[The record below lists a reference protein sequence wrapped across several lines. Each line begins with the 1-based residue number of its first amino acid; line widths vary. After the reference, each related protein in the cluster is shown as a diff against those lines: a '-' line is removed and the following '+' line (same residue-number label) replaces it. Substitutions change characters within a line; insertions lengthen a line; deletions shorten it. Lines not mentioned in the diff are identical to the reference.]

1 MDSQLSSEISAGFGA
16 LAGIALAAGGCAY
29 AALWPASSIFGKS
42 FIAPRIPGELALT
55 FDDGPNPAW
64 TPRLLDVLA
73 NYGVHATFFLVG
85 SHARAE
91 PALVRRIVAAGH
103 LIGNHSWS
111 HPNLALTQS
120 SRVAEELIR
129 TSRTLEQIVGRP
141 VRFFRPPFGARR
153 PIVLRTARDLGMTPV
168 LWNAMTSDWSDPSA
182 DSIARHLIRAIDRVE
197 RSGSAANV
205 VLHDASH
212 LDRAA
217 YRAPSINAV
226 SQLAKRYK
234 FTHRFVT
241 LEEWTDGK
249 HTRPAAKL

>member
-1 MDSQLSSEISAGFGA
+1 MDPLLATEISAGLGA
-16 LAGIALAAGGCAY
+16 AAGLALAAGGCAY
-29 AALWPASSIFGKS
+29 AALWPASRIFGES
-42 FIAPRIPGELALT
+42 FIAPKLPGELALT

-73 NYGVHATFFLVG
+73 NYSVRATFFLVG
-85 SHARAE
+85 SHASAE

-111 HPNLALTQS
+111 HPNLALTLS
-120 SRVAEELIR
+120 SRVQQELIR
-129 TSRTLEQIVGRP
+129 TSRALEQIAGKQ

-153 PIVLRTARDLGMTPV
+153 PVVLRIARELGMTPV

-182 DSIARHLIRAIDRVE
+182 ESIARHLIRSIDRAE

-205 VLHDASH
+205 VLHDGSH

-217 YRAPSINAV
+217 WRAPSVNAV

-241 LEEWTDGK
+241 LDEWPQEGHD
-249 HTRPAAKL
+249 HPAA